1 MRMQGD
7 GWMKARFK
15 VASIA
20 TAILLSACGAE
31 EPQAALEAPASSTP
45 EALAFDDATTSVPET
60 TTAAPTT
67 TTTVAP
73 TTTTTAAPTTTVAP
87 TTTTTAAP
95 TTTTTVAPTT
105 TTVAPAPATTQLSV
119 EFLETVFGPGEV
131 SPELARAALDAFNAG
146 GYTWVTDTLFVSYGD
161 VPQVGDTGSIIEYNA
176 WTDSETGAVLAHF
189 RETVSTGYTAGGQ
202 PIDLETGF
210 FCGQFGECPPG
221 LTQQDIVAATSI
233 DIELLDITHLPGMCS
248 LNSIGP
254 GPRFLAC

>member
-73 TTTTTAAPTTTVAP
+73 TTTT
-87 TTTTTAAP
+87 
-95 TTTTTVAPTT
+95 
-105 TTVAPAPATTQLSV
+105 VAPAPATTQLSV

-146 GYTWVTDTLFVSYGD
+146 GYTWVTDTLFVSYG
-161 VPQVGDTGSIIEYNA
+161 
-176 WTDSETGAVLAHF
+176 L
-189 RETVSTGYTAGGQ
+189 
-202 PIDLETGF
+202 
-210 FCGQFGECPPG
+210 
-221 LTQQDIVAATSI
+221 
-233 DIELLDITHLPGMCS
+233 S
-248 LNSIGP
+248 LIHI
-254 GPRFLAC
+254 